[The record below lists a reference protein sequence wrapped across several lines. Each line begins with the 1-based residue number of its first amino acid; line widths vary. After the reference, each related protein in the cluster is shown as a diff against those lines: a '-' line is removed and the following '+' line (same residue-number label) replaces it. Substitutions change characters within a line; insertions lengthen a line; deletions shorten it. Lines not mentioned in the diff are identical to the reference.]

1 MECPK
6 CLGEMNLVD
15 DEVTSV
21 SRCNHCQ
28 GLYFDLLNRQNL
40 DEVAAHIHLDT
51 GDEAMGKEFD
61 EMVFVECPKCNQI
74 MDQRSID
81 DPVQI
86 RFELCVSCHAT
97 FLDAGEYRQYM
108 SAEYLDEFRA
118 LLPPV

>member
-6 CLGEMNLVD
+6 CLGDMNLVD
-15 DEVTSV
+15 DEVTAV

-28 GLYFDLLNRQNL
+28 GLYFDLLTRQNL
-40 DEVAAHIHLDT
+40 DEVAARIHLDT
-51 GDEAMGKEFD
+51 GDESVGKEFD

-74 MDQRSID
+74 MDQRSVD

-108 SAEYLDEFRA
+108 SDEYLDAFRA